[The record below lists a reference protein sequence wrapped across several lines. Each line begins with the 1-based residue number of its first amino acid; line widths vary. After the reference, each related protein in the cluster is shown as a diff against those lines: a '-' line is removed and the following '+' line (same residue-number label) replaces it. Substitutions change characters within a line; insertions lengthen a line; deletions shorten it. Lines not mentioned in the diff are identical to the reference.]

1 MSTVDWSHPEPYTRT
16 IKGKLRTEPR
26 FWVTCACCDMKRLLK
41 KCDAQKVEA
50 SGAPCQRCTNIEKG
64 KQGFKVSAAK
74 YGRDFASKKAREK
87 RLSHPSRLE
96 AKVIDAL
103 EDLHLRYMREV
114 ECGPYYIDFVVRGVA
129 IEVEGAY
136 VHSLRDPQREARRT
150 AFIEQQYPI
159 LILREADAPQ
169 FLSIIAR
176 QFLENHYVKQQAL
189 FAHA

>member
-1 MSTVDWSHPEPYTRT
+1 MSSVDWANPQPHTRT
-16 IKGKLRTEPR
+16 IKGKPFTEKR
-26 FWVTCACCDMKRLLK
+26 FWVTCSCCDSKRLLK
-41 KCDAQKVEA
+41 RCDARKVEA
-50 SGAPCQRCTNIEKG
+50 SGAPCQRCTNVQKG
-64 KQGFKVSAAK
+64 KLGFKASVAK
-74 YGRDFASKKAREK
+74 FGADFANKKAREK
-87 RLSHPSRLE
+87 RLAHPSRLE
-96 AKVIDAL
+96 ALVIDAL

-136 VHSLRDPQREARRT
+136 VHSLRDPNREAKRT
-150 AFIEQQYPI
+150 AFIEQQYPM

-176 QFLENHYVKQQAL
+176 QFLEKRYVKQQTL